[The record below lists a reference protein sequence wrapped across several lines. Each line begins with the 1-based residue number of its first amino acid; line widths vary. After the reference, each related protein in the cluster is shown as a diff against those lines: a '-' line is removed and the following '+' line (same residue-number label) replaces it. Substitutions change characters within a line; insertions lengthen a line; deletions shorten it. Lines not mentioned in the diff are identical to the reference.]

1 MLAGKVSGFEPV
13 LELKRKFLFIYRLRQ
28 NIHKFGKNVAMAKT
42 VKRRSPFV
50 VKEPEALYKTKPGSN
65 PLQKVTNH
73 LKSVPKENSKSIV
86 YWLGGE
92 SVLSPIHS
100 DFDLIK
106 AGSEGISKASVDELA
121 VHLGIS
127 RKSMA
132 EDVLNL
138 SVKTLERK
146 ALTDKLDK
154 KTSSHALEIAKV
166 MQHGYVVFED
176 EEKLR
181 RWINKENRAL
191 NGMKPLALFDTL
203 TGLTMVNDILGRIE
217 EGVYS

>member
-1 MLAGKVSGFEPV
+1 MAKNTIKKNSSTLKEPV
-13 LELKRKFLFIYRLRQ
+13 A
-28 NIHKFGKNVAMAKT
+28 V
-42 VKRRSPFV
+42 
-50 VKEPEALYKTKPGSN
+50 YKTRISASYN
-65 PLQKVTNH
+65 PLRKATSTLKAVSQKSDRAT
-73 LKSVPKENSKSIV
+73 I

-92 SVLSPIHS
+92 KIHSVIRS
-100 DFDLIK
+100 DFDLIN
-106 AGSEGISKASVDELA
+106 AGSKGIPKASVDELA
-121 VHLGIS
+121 AHLGIS

-132 EDVLNL
+132 EDIFDL

-146 ALTDKLDK
+146 SSSEKLDK
-154 KTSSHALEIAKV
+154 RTSSHALEIAKV
-166 MQHGYVVFED
+166 IQHAYEVFED

-203 TGLTMVNDILGRIE
+203 TGLNMVNDILGRIE